1 MLEEIIQEV
10 KSSMDST
17 LEALRR
23 DFAAIRTGRASTAM
37 IEHLKVDYYGN
48 QSPINQVATLS
59 VPEPRLIV
67 IKPWEAN
74 LIPEIEKA
82 IRAEK
87 NLGLNPA
94 NDGSVIRLPIPEL
107 TEERRRDITKVA
119 RQRGEDARVAVRH
132 GRRDGID
139 MLQDA
144 QKEGEMSED
153 DSRNGQD
160 QVQKLTDEYIAKID
174 EIVKNKE
181 AEIMEV

>member
-1 MLEEIIQEV
+1 M
-10 KSSMDST
+10 
-17 LEALRR
+17 
-23 DFAAIRTGRASTAM
+23 
-37 IEHLKVDYYGN
+37 
-48 QSPINQVATLS
+48 
-59 VPEPRLIV
+59 
-67 IKPWEAN
+67 
-74 LIPEIEKA
+74 
-82 IRAEK
+82 
-87 NLGLNPA
+87 NPA

-107 TEERRRDITKVA
+107 TEERRRDITKIA

>member
-1 MLEEIIQEV
+1 MLDEV
-10 KSSMDST
+10 IEDVKGHMNSAI
-17 LEALRR
+17 EALRR
-23 DFAAIRTGRASTAM
+23 DLAGIRTGRASTAM
-37 IEHLKVDYYGN
+37 LEHLKVAYYGN
-48 QSPINQVATLS
+48 LSPINQVATLS

-87 NLGLNPA
+87 SLGLNPA
-94 NDGSVIRLPIPEL
+94 NDGAIIRLPIPEL
-107 TEERRRDITKVA
+107 TEERRRDFTKVA

-132 GRRDGID
+132 ARRDGND
-139 MLQDA
+139 MLQEA
-144 QKEGEMSED
+144 QKDGEISED
-153 DSRNGQD
+153 DSRHGQD
-160 QVQKLTDEYIAKID
+160 QVQKLTDEFIARID